1 MEKKIAIIGAGI
13 AGLSAGCYGRMNGYD
28 TEIFEMHTIP
38 GGVCTGWVRKGYT
51 FDGCLH
57 WLTGSAPGNP
67 NYQIWEE
74 LGALKGKKIINHEAF
89 CHVITASGTR
99 FIQYGNLDRLAD
111 EFKKIAPEDSAQIDR
126 IRTDARRFGTLRM
139 PISAPR
145 RMNVLKKLKGLMK
158 VAPYIPLFRHYGGMS
173 AEKLA
178 AGFKNPQLRE
188 VFSLIIPLPDFPA
201 FWVLGLFSLLDKQE
215 AGWPEGGSLAL
226 ARSIARRYT
235 DLGGKIHYGARV
247 EEILVEND
255 RAVGVR
261 LADGSEHR
269 ADVVISAADGHATLF
284 SMLKGKYVSEQMKKS
299 YDSLPLYTPFVQV
312 SFGVNRDMS
321 GEPRLT
327 TFKLPTPMRVA
338 GMQVPWLFLNN
349 YGFDPTMAPKGKSAI
364 TVLFWAPFDYWE
376 KLHQDK
382 AKYQEEKKRVEQ
394 DILTWLES
402 IYPGI
407 GEAIEV
413 TDVATPMTWVRYTGN
428 WRASYEGWRPI
439 PATMRVEFEKTL
451 PGLKGFS
458 MIGQW
463 TRPMAG
469 LPTSAQDGR
478 VVIELLCREDQKP
491 FITTK
496 P

>member
-28 TEIFEMHTIP
+28 TEIFEMHTVP

-57 WLTGSAPGNP
+57 WLTGTAPANP
-67 NYQIWEE
+67 YYQIWEE

-89 CHVITASGTR
+89 CHVVTASGLR
-99 FIQYGNLDRLAD
+99 LIQYGNLDRLA
-111 EFKKIAPEDSAQIDR
+111 EELKKIGPEDSAQIDR
-126 IRTDARRFGTLRM
+126 ICADARRFGMLRV
-139 PISAPR
+139 PISTPQG
-145 RMNVLKKLKGLMK
+145 VLKKLKGFMEI
-158 VAPYIPLFRHYGGMS
+158 VPYLNLFRHYGGMTVK
-173 AEKLA
+173 KLA
-178 AGFKNPQLRE
+178 ASFKNRGLQE
-188 VFSLIIPLPDFPA
+188 VFSQVMRLPDFPA
-201 FWVLGLFSLLDKQE
+201 LWLLGLFTLLDKKE

-235 DLGGKIHYGARV
+235 DLGGKIQYGARV
-247 EEILVEND
+247 EEVLVEND

-284 SMLKGKYVSEQMKKS
+284 TMLKGRYISKSMKKL
-299 YDSLPLYTPFVQV
+299 YETLLLYTPLIQV
-312 SFGVNRDMS
+312 SFGVKRNMT

-327 TFKLPTPMRVA
+327 RYGFQTPLRFGEAEV
-338 GMQVPWLFLNN
+338 QSLSLNN
-349 YGFDPTMAPKGKSAI
+349 YGFDPSMAPPGKSVLTI
-364 TVLFWAPFDYWE
+364 TFQTPYDRWE
-376 KLHQDK
+376 EMHHDK
-382 AKYQEEKKRVEQ
+382 PKYQEEKKRVEE
-394 DILTWLES
+394 DVTRWLES
-402 IYPGI
+402 VYPGI
-407 GEAIEV
+407 GADIEV
-413 TDVATPMTWVRYTGN
+413 ADVATPMTWVRYTGN

-439 PATMRVEFEKTL
+439 PATMRVKLEKTL

-463 TRPMAG
+463 TSPMAG
-469 LPTSAQDGR
+469 LPTVAHDGR
-478 VVIELLCREDQKP
+478 VAIELLCQEDQKP

-496 P
+496 R